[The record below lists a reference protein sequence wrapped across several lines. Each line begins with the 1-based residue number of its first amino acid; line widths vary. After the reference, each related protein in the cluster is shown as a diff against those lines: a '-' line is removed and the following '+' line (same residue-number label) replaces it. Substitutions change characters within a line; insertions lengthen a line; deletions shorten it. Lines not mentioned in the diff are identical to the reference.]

1 MTLQVSRIDASGN
14 VTVNDATF
22 SNGGSLN
29 FNQTITTSNNY
40 WIRSYSNAKRTI
52 KSIAYGNGIY
62 VAVSSTNTYIE
73 TSSDG
78 YVWTNRTSANVTT
91 SGTAA
96 AYGNGVYVVGGT
108 SGAVQSS
115 TDGINWTNRTR
126 ANTNA
131 IYALTYDNGLFVG
144 VGAAGSIV
152 TSADGTTWNNRT
164 TANTSDMNA
173 IAFGNGVYVAVGA
186 SGATQYSS
194 NGINWTNTTRAN
206 TNNLNAL
213 TYGNGLFVAGG
224 GNGAVVTSSDGITW
238 ANRTRANSNPIVALT
253 YFSNTFIAFHA
264 NSSYN
269 TSLTNISVTTSNDG
283 ITWVNQNTVSYLLPM
298 ARNISNTVAVGDG
311 KLVVGINPLVDI
323 SNSYANNGTFPYEQ
337 FLISPS
343 FPNTMSFSFTDNAN
357 NTALAIKNTSAATVL
372 TNNYSFLQSLTVNN
386 SIYQDFDGT
395 VNTQI
400 FTANGYWIKPAWAN
414 TGQELV
420 IINLI
425 GAGGGAIK
433 SSYLTTAAGGGGG
446 AFVWGIFMSSE
457 CDAICNVVV
466 GTGGAAGSDTSGSW
480 TFASDG
486 GNSIFYHDS
495 TKNLFLTAYGGRGG
509 GMLYTAPNSG
519 SFRGGGGGGWLSSA
533 NSYPRGGS
541 PSGREYGGEPTG
553 GNSSVLDSEFGGG
566 TGGGAN
572 STAGI
577 SIYGG
582 GGGGGSNNTVVS
594 TGGNSFYGAAGGS
607 GNSTASIS
615 IFLNSGNGGVTGGPS
630 GIGGGAAPDTTSAIA
645 TQYDRGGRGEVRVYT
660 IRKLS

>member
-1 MTLQVSRIDASGN
+1 MTLQVSRIDANN
-14 VTVNDATF
+14 VTVNDTTF
-22 SNGGSLN
+22 SNGGSFS
-29 FNQTITTSNNY
+29 FNQTVTTTSNNY

-52 KSIAYGNGIY
+52 KSITYGNGIY

-73 TSSDG
+73 TSPDG

-131 IYALTYDNGLFVG
+131 IYALTYGNGLFVG

-152 TSADGTTWNNRT
+152 TSADGTTWTNRT
-164 TANTSDMNA
+164 TANTSAMNA

-186 SGATQYSS
+186 AGATQYSS

-206 TNNLNAL
+206 SNILNAI

-224 GNGAVVTSSDGITW
+224 VAGAVVTSSDGITW

-298 ARNISNTVAVGDG
+298 ARDISNTVAVSDNL
-311 KLVVGINPLVDI
+311 LVAGLNPLVDT
-323 SNSYANNGTFPYEQ
+323 SNSYANNGTFTYEQ
-337 FLISPS
+337 FLASPS
-343 FPNTMSFSFTDNAN
+343 FPNKISYTVTDSVNS
-357 NTALAIKNTSAATVL
+357 TALAIKNTSALTVL
-372 TNNYSFLQSLTVNN
+372 SNNYTLLKSLTVNN
-386 SIYQDFDGT
+386 AIYQDLDGT

-420 IINLI
+420 IVNLI

-433 SSYLTTAAGGGGG
+433 SSYLSTTAGGGGG
-446 AFVWGIFMSSE
+446 AFVWGVFMSSQ
-457 CDAICNVVV
+457 CNAICNVVV
-466 GTGGAAGSDTSGSW
+466 GIGGAAGSDSSGTGNW
-480 TFASDG
+480 AAAGDG
-486 GNSIFYHDS
+486 GNSVFYHNTS
-495 TKNLFLTAYGGRGG
+495 KSLFLTAYGGRGG
-509 GMLYTAPNSG
+509 AIRYTAPNAG
-519 SFRGGGGGGWLSSA
+519 NFRGGGGGGWFGSG
-533 NSYPRGGS
+533 NTYTRGGTQLA
-541 PSGREYGGEPTG
+541 REYGGEPLG
-553 GNSSVLDSEFGGG
+553 GNNSVLDSEFGGG
-566 TGGGAN
+566 TGGGITN
-572 STAGI
+572 TAGI
-577 SIYGG
+577 SVYGG
-582 GGGGGSNNTVVS
+582 GGGGGSGNTGS
-594 TGGNSFYGAAGGS
+594 ANGGNSFYGGGGGVNGLSLFLTSGAGGVS
-607 GNSTASIS
+607 
-615 IFLNSGNGGVTGGPS
+615 GGPS
-630 GIGGGAAPDTTSAIA
+630 GVGGGAAPDQTTTIP

-660 IRKLS
+660 IRKIS